1 MDSKINVEELA
12 ENFKVLSIEDRA
24 KLKAILGEE
33 WFVTTSEEEQL
44 LIKSLIEKSVDQ
56 HKKGETKSYEN
67 ILQESR
73 KKYGM

>member
-44 LIKSLIEKSVDQ
+44 LIKSLIEKNVNQ